1 MTALRPELQPGWR
14 SAPWACFIC
23 GRFDLD
29 CGHWE
34 PELRL
39 WLIREADVMR
49 WRQAAFERLPKP
61 KPRKEAA

>member
-1 MTALRPELQPGWR
+1 VN
-14 SAPWACFIC
+14 APWACFIC

-34 PELRL
+34 RELRL